1 MGRIEIVSISGV
13 TPISV
18 YVSDVYGNYETLLG
32 TITGSVPPSDFLY
45 PPSIFNTAP
54 AVLLKLVFGN
64 GCEVVK
70 LLECR
75 TGCWFDL
82 IIDTVDCKF
91 NISIEPATNCL
102 FSLSVDTI

>member
-1 MGRIEIVSISGV
+1 MGRIEITSVTGV

-32 TITGSVPPSDFLY
+32 TITGSVPPQEFFY

-64 GCEVVK
+64 GCEVIK
-70 LLECR
+70 FLECR
-75 TGCWFDL
+75 EGCWFDL
-82 IIDTVDCKF
+82 IIDTADCKF
-91 NISIEPATNCL
+91 NISIEPAPDCL
-102 FSLSVDTI
+102 FSLSVETV